1 MGNRP
6 IPSFS
11 LIHEDCCMETVLI
24 AISVFGCALIL
35 AWTITYL
42 VLAPITKRFLYRFI
56 DIAKVPY
63 LYMEAKTLAIL
74 WAPTLGHI
82 VRVWDFLEE
91 ALGVEDRCA
100 SAGEV
105 NSPEWLAVL
114 NKELTK

>member
-1 MGNRP
+1 
-6 IPSFS
+6 
-11 LIHEDCCMETVLI
+11 METVLTGI
-24 AISVFGCALIL
+24 AVFGCALIL

-42 VLAPITKRFLYRFI
+42 VLAPITKRFLYRFM

-74 WAPTLGHI
+74 WAPTFGHI

-114 NKELTK
+114 NKEIRK

>member
-1 MGNRP
+1 MGSRP
-6 IPSFS
+6 IPSFC
-11 LIHEDCCMETVLI
+11 LMYGDWCMETVLTAI
-24 AISVFGCALIL
+24 AVFGCALIL
-35 AWTITYL
+35 ALTITYL
-42 VLAPITKRFLYRFI
+42 VLAPITKRFLYRFM

-74 WAPTLGHI
+74 WAPTFGHI

-114 NKELTK
+114 NKEIRK